1 MTRVLT
7 NDSLKYATANFNRA
21 SHGDNGADHMVFM
34 RFSPAGRLG
43 MEAAAA
49 GPMAADAETHAPV
62 MSPDAAIEEGYSSAA
77 GLGLVLVLATVVG
90 AAALGALVLRAVLA
104 LIG

>member
-1 MTRVLT
+1 MTRVLA
-7 NDSLKYATANFNRA
+7 NDSLKYATANLNRT

-43 MEAAAA
+43 MQAAAA
-49 GPMAADAETHAPV
+49 GPMADAESGAPV

>member
-7 NDSLKYATANFNRA
+7 NDSLKYATANLNRA

-49 GPMAADAETHAPV
+49 GPMADAEPAAAV
-62 MSPDAAIEEGYSSAA
+62 SPDAAIEEGYSSAA
-77 GLGLVLVLATVVG
+77 GLGLVLVVATVVG